1 MKKHL
6 LLYFFLLGL
15 PHLYAQTLVKDCK
28 NQQPISNAIIYNATN
43 NQVIGTTDSEGKVDL
58 PFSIQDVVLTHPEYG
73 SIPTI
78 NQAVIC
84 IDELLKPII
93 IEVKKDAKEEL
104 LAILKNSY
112 QQYSIDPFKEQYYY
126 YKGTIYEND
135 TLGNRLTQE
144 EGYVKN
150 FTFYNTS
157 FILSSQLIKYT
168 KIADPIATTPVTNER
183 LHYFF
188 FSSKKQFHSL
198 LKILKKLK
206 VKKID
211 QDYYVYNDTWNNYWL
226 FEVDTTQNRIRKFVS
241 TALEAK
247 FFDFG
252 DNFLFKTK
260 RKLIHRFIE
269 VDYDIEGKKVK
280 QQLQL
285 FDLYTLT
292 QGETKLAKLLRINTV
307 NQQDIII
314 KKTYSLEQ
322 YIYYLVTKKIEMED
336 LVEKLEKQKTL
347 N

>member
-6 LLYFFLLGL
+6 LLYFFLLGV
-15 PHLYAQTLVKDCK
+15 PHLYAQTLIKDCK
-28 NQQPISNAIIYNATN
+28 TQQPISNVIIYNAVN
-43 NQVIGTTDSEGKVDL
+43 SQVIGTTDSEGKVDL
-58 PFSIQDVVLTHPEYG
+58 PPSIQDVVLIHPVYG
-73 SIPTI
+73 TIPTM
-78 NQAVIC
+78 NQPVIC
-84 IDELLKPII
+84 MNELLNNII

-135 TLGNRLTQE
+135 TLGNPLTQE

-168 KIADPIATTPVTNER
+168 KIADPIVTSPVTNER

-188 FSSKKQFHSL
+188 FSSKKQFYSL

-211 QDYYVYNDTWNNYWL
+211 QDYYVYNDTWDNYWF
-226 FEVDTTQNRIRKFVS
+226 FEIDTTKNRIRKFVS

-252 DNFLFKTK
+252 DAFLFQPK
-260 RKLIHRFIE
+260 RKLIHRLIE
-269 VDYDIEGKKVK
+269 VNFDIEGKKVK

-292 QGETKLAKLLRINTV
+292 QGETKLAKLLRIHTV
-307 NQQDIII
+307 NQQDIVIER
-314 KKTYSLEQ
+314 TYSLEQ

-336 LVEKLEKQKTL
+336 LVEKLEKQKTP

>member
-15 PHLYAQTLVKDCK
+15 PYVYAQILVKDCK
-28 NQQPISNAIIYNATN
+28 TQQPIFNAIIYNAVN
-43 NQVIGTTDSEGKVDL
+43 NQVIGTTDSDGKIDL
-58 PFSIQDVVLTHPEYG
+58 PPSIQDIVLAHPAYG
-73 SIPTI
+73 IIPTI

-84 IDELLKPII
+84 IDELLNPII

-104 LAILKNSY
+104 IAILKNSY

-135 TLGNRLTQE
+135 TLGNRLSQE

-157 FILSSQLIKYT
+157 FILSSQLMKYT
-168 KIADPIATTPVTNER
+168 KIADPIATSPVTNER

-188 FSSKKQFHSL
+188 FSNKKQFYSL

-206 VKKID
+206 VKKIN
-211 QDYYVYNDTWNNYWL
+211 QDYYVYNDTWDNYWL
-226 FEVDTTQNRIRKFVS
+226 FEIDTTKNRIRKFVS
-241 TALEAK
+241 TAIEAK

-252 DNFLFKTK
+252 DALLFQPK
-260 RKLIHRFIE
+260 RKLTHRLIE
-269 VDYDIEGKKVK
+269 VNYDIEGKKVK

-307 NQQDIII
+307 KQQDIVIER
-314 KKTYSLEQ
+314 TYSLEQ